1 MPTVKKNTQKIDNQK
16 YAYNFFIAKGYEPHQ
31 AAGIVGNLMAESGL
45 NPTVKPG
52 DNGTA
57 FGIAQ
62 WRGDDRFGKLK
73 SMYGED
79 WTKLDNQL
87 AFVDWELNNTYK
99 KVGDKLRK
107 TSNVTEAGKI
117 FTNEYERPQKKWFE
131 DDRRQGFVYETFMR
145 FKGHEL
151 SAEEKQ
157 LYSNLGKNIQKP
169 VMNLDIPKYMGN
181 FASVPETEKTPA
193 KEDEDLKALEQK
205 NQEDS
210 FLQEYAQLKIQ
221 QPVQQQ
227 TQQQPVIE
235 QGYTPANLI
244 ETFNAVSQFIDTP
257 IAQQGGKVDMYGNP
271 LTDRIIQTDNPRT
284 FYDDRT
290 STIVLGQDYLN
301 ADDKTKEK
309 ILAHENRHDWQYKN
323 DRSNF
328 NITHNPEY
336 AFNERL
342 QKKPIMVNSD
352 EVYNNY
358 HNRQQVETLMELEKV
373 KKDYPE
379 LFSFISNQILYDK
392 GIANSL
398 YDNPFSLEG
407 EAEYYQNTGKQ
418 SFQQG
423 GKVKKPI
430 YVDSAKDP
438 RYRAYQDSLNL
449 YNATKNDISR
459 LKKAKSPEEWYEYTK
474 NWEKNNPKAIP
485 SALALR
491 KLNKKA
497 PKPVQQLDRFNDM
510 AHAEV
515 YKKPQQPVAVSKNIN
530 NVVENTSQQPVIVE
544 RPTYEPIQ
552 ITPEGYAA
560 TETELKANL
569 NITPQARIPEYF
581 NVTDKV
587 NQNFGG
593 TETNYR
599 WYPDQPL
606 PPSISEQTYE
616 DGTPMNTRTM
626 TPVYQQ
632 GGGVKT
638 TPLGQYQY
646 PGEITNIP
654 SNNIT
659 MQGVPYNLLAIA
671 DTGETR
677 ILEPNKEY
685 SFKGANSVT
694 EIPLLTEQEKAF
706 LKELY
711 GQK

>member
-227 TQQQPVIE
+227 AQQQSVIE
-235 QGYTPANLI
+235 QGYTPANLV
-244 ETFNAVSQFIDTP
+244 ETFNSVSQFVDTP
-257 IAQQGGKVDMYGNP
+257 IAQQGGRVDMYGNSLP
-271 LTDRIIQTDNPRT
+271 DRIIQTDNPRT

-301 ADDKTKEK
+301 ADDKTNEK

-407 EAEYYQNTGKQ
+407 EAEYYQNTGQQ

-423 GKVKKPI
+423 GK
-430 YVDSAKDP
+430 
-438 RYRAYQDSLNL
+438 
-449 YNATKNDISR
+449 
-459 LKKAKSPEEWYEYTK
+459 
-474 NWEKNNPKAIP
+474 
-485 SALALR
+485 
-491 KLNKKA
+491 
-497 PKPVQQLDRFNDM
+497 
-510 AHAEV
+510 
-515 YKKPQQPVAVSKNIN
+515 
-530 NVVENTSQQPVIVE
+530 
-544 RPTYEPIQ
+544 
-552 ITPEGYAA
+552 
-560 TETELKANL
+560 
-569 NITPQARIPEYF
+569 
-581 NVTDKV
+581 
-587 NQNFGG
+587 
-593 TETNYR
+593 
-599 WYPDQPL
+599 
-606 PPSISEQTYE
+606 
-616 DGTPMNTRTM
+616 
-626 TPVYQQ
+626 
-632 GGGVKT
+632 VKT

-706 LKELY
+706 LKEIY